1 MSKKEIIK
9 LAIDMVETGFDIP
22 SCSAIDLAAREC
34 TGDLDHALV
43 GAYQYH
49 SNARIFVGGFFDIP
63 VFMELPF
70 KARKQIRIERLTAF
84 LETLED

>member
-22 SCSAIDLAAREC
+22 SCSAIDLAAVEC
-34 TGDLDHALV
+34 TGVVDDALV
-43 GAYQYH
+43 DTYQYH
-49 SNARIFVGGFFDIP
+49 SNARIFGGGFFDIP
-63 VFMELPF
+63 DFMELPF
-70 KARKQIRIERLTAF
+70 KDRKQIRIGRLTAF